1 MDIDEFSRIGEY
13 SEFCYNFISRY
24 CLIVFDMKKPLTFES
39 IVMDIDCDG
48 NIDSTIDNNINARII
63 FDNKNVNDNE
73 GDCNDNLIANK
84 LFLIIIFIVIV
95 VLVIQFDL
103 QIEFS

>member
-1 MDIDEFSRIGEY
+1 
-13 SEFCYNFISRY
+13 
-24 CLIVFDMKKPLTFES
+24 
-39 IVMDIDCDG
+39 MDIDCDG

-63 FDNKNVNDNE
+63 FDNKNVNNE

-84 LFLIIIFIVIV
+84 LFLIIIIVIV

>member
-1 MDIDEFSRIGEY
+1 
-13 SEFCYNFISRY
+13 
-24 CLIVFDMKKPLTFES
+24 
-39 IVMDIDCDG
+39 MDIDCDG

-63 FDNKNVNDNE
+63 FDNKNVNND

-84 LFLIIIFIVIV
+84 LFLIIIFIVIIV